1 MKVSINEILVVNPY
15 KTYVHNSLQDILEH
29 LVTTRPFHELLDTVR
44 NFAMDLR
51 DWGKANQYSGL
62 MNTWNSLFAPY
73 ARTRISAKRVMDE
86 IKEIIQTALY
96 LDITKVEDLALITAL
111 LGLTD
116 LKSQSKKFNLQKS
129 IIKEKDENVLNVYEV
144 ARNICLIENLK
155 LDIQP
160 YDVDTFI
167 DFVNTTLY
175 QSLIHALEQASAK
188 CALYDKEVELYRTF
202 RFHEY
207 LRGFSSL
214 GNLLMPEDIEHFSM
228 VIDRESLLGNVLD
241 KSQVHLSEIVNN
253 VEHYLVKAVDCFPYT
268 RVKIDNFGLK
278 VYQFKYTKGDIAQVI
293 IPVSNDNRIQLLY
306 AKEVMD
312 RGSYYTAFGASVD
325 EIGLKITDSIIN
337 LMDHVRIMSSIENK
351 GSLFLLGDE
360 KLDIEKLSRID
371 HLGVQSD
378 GALDILGTATLKYT
392 NDLRSPINVG
402 HSTFIKEIQLSIDSQ
417 PITNGDGGDNF
428 GAVYSLNAVV
438 EVEGTNLRLLLPMT
452 TYTDATG
459 HSQLVIAS
467 YDVLE
472 GLLKGK
478 SEVKQFLILKNTIN
492 FTSYIEMR
500 DYSRILSP
508 IFKIFKIDK
517 HGVGVRNIDFDK
529 HPEAIYRAFSTQFKD
544 VGPLYAGAMVFTSNK
559 AINLIEELSN
569 NVCKNH
575 LITMVREVIGNINIR
590 SIYVKS
596 YSLKATLKSYV
607 NEVSRAASQGDANSF
622 AVKIA
627 SDPAFQDL
635 KATVMSQSIEGFI
648 ISVAYLYVVNELW
661 KRFGI
666 LPKVVGKLIDT
677 DKKFRREFTQIL
689 YSCLLMENP
698 NAAK

>member
-15 KTYVHNSLQDILEH
+15 KTYVHNSLQDVLEH
-29 LVTTRPFHELLDTVR
+29 LVTTRPFYELLDTVR

-51 DWGKANQYSGL
+51 DWGKTNQYTGL
-62 MNTWNSLFAPY
+62 MNTWHSLFAPY
-73 ARTRISAKRVMDE
+73 SRTRISAKRVMDE
-86 IKEIIQTALY
+86 IRDIIQTALY

-116 LKSQSKKFNLQKS
+116 LNSQDKRFNLQKS
-129 IIKEKDENVLNVYEV
+129 IIKEKEENVLDIYEV
-144 ARNICLIENLK
+144 ARNICLIENLR

-188 CALYDKEVELYRTF
+188 CALYDKEVELYKTF

-268 RVKIDNFGLK
+268 RVKIDFFGLRM
-278 VYQFKYTKGDIAQVI
+278 YQFKYTKGDVAQIA
-293 IPVSNDNRIQLLY
+293 IPISNDSRVQLLY

-312 RGSYYTAFGASVD
+312 RGSYHTAFGASVD

-337 LMDHVRIMSSIENK
+337 LIDHVKIMSSIENK
-351 GSLFLLGDE
+351 GSLFMLGDE
-360 KLDIEKLSRID
+360 KLDIEKLSRVD
-371 HLGVQSD
+371 HLGVQPEGS
-378 GALDILGTATLKYT
+378 LDMLGTAALNYT

-417 PITNGDGGDNF
+417 PMTSSDNGKNF
-428 GAVYSLNAVV
+428 GAIYSLNAVV
-438 EVEGTNLRLLLPMT
+438 EVEGTSLRLLLPMT

-459 HSQLVIAS
+459 HSQLVIAN

-478 SEVKQFLILKNTIN
+478 EEVKQFLILKNTIN

-517 HGVGVRNIDFDK
+517 QGVGVRNIDFDK

-559 AINLIEELSN
+559 AINLIEDLSN

-596 YSLKATLKSYV
+596 YSLKATLRSYV
-607 NEVSRAASQGDANSF
+607 NEVIRAASQGKVNSD
-622 AVKIA
+622 VMKVVN
-627 SDPAFQDL
+627 DPAFQDL
-635 KATVMSQSIEGFI
+635 KNTVMSQSIEGFI
-648 ISVAYLYVVNELW
+648 ISVAYLYIVNELW
-661 KRFGI
+661 KKFGI

-677 DKKFRREFTQIL
+677 DRKFRRDFTQIL

-698 NAAK
+698 NVTE